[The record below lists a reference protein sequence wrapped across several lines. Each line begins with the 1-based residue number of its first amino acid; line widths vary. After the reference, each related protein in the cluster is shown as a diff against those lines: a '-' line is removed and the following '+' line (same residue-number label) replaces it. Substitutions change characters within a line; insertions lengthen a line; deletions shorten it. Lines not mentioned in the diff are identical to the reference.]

1 VRVDVGGYAVTLAD
15 GYDGLAIPGEP
26 GRCVL
31 VSNPVVAPLYRAE
44 VEAALRD
51 AGWEPAYVEVPDGEE
66 HKTVASYV
74 ALVDAL
80 LDTRPDRRTPVLA
93 LGGGVTGD
101 LVGFAAATTL
111 RGLPVVQLP
120 TTLLAMV
127 DSSVGG
133 KTGVNTRHGKNLVGA
148 FHPPVAV
155 WAALSTLRTLD
166 DAELRCGLGEV
177 VKHAVI
183 AGPDALA
190 RCEALAPR
198 LVARDPDALRAVVAD
213 SVRTKARIV
222 AQDPTEKGIRAIL
235 NLGHTLG
242 HAVEA
247 VAGYGALRHGEAVAI
262 GLVAMTRFATAR
274 GWCEDLGLADRL
286 VVLLD
291 ALGLPVRPPSD
302 LDADALCA
310 AVGFDKKRAHGKV
323 KVAVPRLLGSV
334 ELRSLPLDEVPQLVA
349 TLITAAEST

>member
-1 VRVDVGGYAVTLAD
+1 MRVDVGGYAVTLAD
-15 GYDGLAIPGEP
+15 SFAGLDVPGEP

-31 VSNPVVAPLYRAE
+31 VSNPVVGPLYRAE
-44 VEAALRD
+44 VEAELR
-51 AGWEPAYVEVPDGEE
+51 ASGWDPVHVEVPDGEV
-66 HKTVASYV
+66 HKTLATYV
-74 ALVDAL
+74 ALVDAI
-80 LDTRPDRRTPVLA
+80 LDVRPDRRTPVLA

-101 LVGFAAATTL
+101 LVGFAAATAL

-155 WAALSTLRTLD
+155 WAALHALRTLD

-198 LVARDPDALRAVVAD
+198 LLARDPEALRAVVAD
-213 SVRTKARIV
+213 SVATKARVV
-222 AQDPTEKGIRAIL
+222 AADPFEQGQRAVL

-242 HAVEA
+242 HAIEA

-262 GLVAMTRFATAR
+262 GLAAMARFATAR
-274 GWCEDLGLADRL
+274 GWCEDPGLADRIAGLL
-286 VVLLD
+286 V
-291 ALGLPVRPPSD
+291 ALRLPVRPPGN
-302 LDADALCA
+302 LDRHALEA
-310 AVGFDKKRAHGKV
+310 AVGFDKKRARGKV
-323 KVAVPRLLGSV
+323 KVAVPRLEGHI
-334 ELRSLPLDEVPQLVA
+334 ELRSLPLDEVPSLVQ
-349 TLITAAEST
+349 TLYTAAEIP